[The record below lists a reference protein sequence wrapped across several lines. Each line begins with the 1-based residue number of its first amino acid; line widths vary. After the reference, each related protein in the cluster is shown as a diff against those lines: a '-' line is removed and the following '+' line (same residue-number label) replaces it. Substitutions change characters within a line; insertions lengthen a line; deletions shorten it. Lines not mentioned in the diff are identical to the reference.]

1 LAGDLN
7 VQSDE
12 SLNRKKKPPK
22 VFPGWWTVISSGL
35 TGLWGAGYYHYG
47 FSAFFTSISAELGLN
62 RQSTSYPTSIGRL
75 EGGLEAP
82 LSGWI
87 SDRYGPRWIA
97 VFGVFMFGLSLVL
110 MQYVN
115 SMWSLILIWGVMLG
129 TSSNL
134 YSTPLNVALANWFV
148 KRRGLAMSIKRALDG
163 LSGVL
168 VLPLIGWLIRE
179 RGWRTT
185 CIIGG
190 AVMWLLPLPLVLFG
204 IKRHRP
210 EYYGLYPDGARGRD
224 IGQDVSHMIQKGAR
238 YAGEVA
244 EVEFT
249 IRQAMR
255 TPAFWL
261 LILSGACNYLSFPII
276 NIHGVPFLQDRGFGL
291 VNATLTMAIMVGVS
305 IPFRIVGGVLA
316 DRVPRSRIRFI
327 VVTAFAL
334 QALGFGIFLTYL
346 TTATIYIW
354 YVLYGIGMG
363 LSYALFSPLRARYFG
378 RKAFG
383 SIHGVSEMLMT
394 PVGVLAPIYAGW
406 VWDTTGSYIPAFN
419 LVAILLVVSAV
430 LMATAFAPKPPPRI
444 TDVTKIA

>member
-1 LAGDLN
+1 MQIQ
-7 VQSDE
+7 VQDPI
-12 SLNRKKKPPK
+12 RKKKSQGI
-22 VFPGWWTVISSGL
+22 FRGWWIVFASGI

-47 FSAFFTSISAELGLN
+47 FSAFFKSLSVELGLN

-115 SMWSLILIWGVMLG
+115 SMWSLILVWGVMLG

-134 YSTPLNVALANWFV
+134 YSSPMNVALANWFV
-148 KRRGLAMSIKRALDG
+148 KRRGLAMGIKRTLDG
-163 LSGVL
+163 LSGVII
-168 VLPLIGWLIRE
+168 LPLIALLITV

-190 AVMWLLPLPLVLFG
+190 AVMWLLPLPLILFG
-204 IKRHRP
+204 VKRHRP
-210 EYYGLYPDGARGRD
+210 EYYGQYPDGSRPEETTND
-224 IGQDVSHMIQKGAR
+224 TQQMIQKGVG
-238 YAGEVA
+238 YANEVA

-249 IRQAMR
+249 IRQAMK

-261 LILSGACNYLSFPII
+261 LILAGAFNYLSFPTI
-276 NIHGVPFLQDRGFGL
+276 NIHGIPFLQDRGFDL
-291 VNATLTMAIMVGVS
+291 VDAALTMTIMVGTS
-305 IPFRIVGGVLA
+305 LPFRLIGGYFA
-316 DRVPRSRIRFI
+316 DRISRNRIRFI
-327 VVTAFAL
+327 VAAAFMF
-334 QALGFGIFLTYL
+334 QALGFGIFLVFQ

-354 YVLYGIGMG
+354 YVLYGVGMG
-363 LSYALFSPLRARYFG
+363 LSYALWSPLRARYFG

-383 SIHGVSEMLMT
+383 SIHGISEMIMT
-394 PVGVLAPIYAGW
+394 PVGVAAPIYAGW
-406 VWDTTGSYIPAFN
+406 VWDRTGSYLPAFN
-419 LVAILLVVSAV
+419 VVVILIAVSAV
-430 LMATAFAPKPPPRI
+430 LISLTFAPKPPSRI
-444 TDVTKIA
+444 TDVTHIA

>member
-1 LAGDLN
+1 M
-7 VQSDE
+7 QSNE
-12 SLNRKKKPPK
+12 YLGKKAKSPK
-22 VFPGWWTVISSGL
+22 IFSGWWTVIASGL
-35 TGLWGAGYYHYG
+35 TGFWGAGYYHYG
-47 FSAFFTSISAELGLN
+47 FSAFFNSISAELKLN
-62 RQSTSYPTSIGRL
+62 RQSTSYPSSIGRL

-97 VFGVFMFGLSLVL
+97 VIGVFMFGLSLVL

-115 SMWSLILIWGVMLG
+115 SMWSLILVWGVMLG

-134 YSTPLNVALANWFV
+134 YSNPMNVALANWFV

-163 LSGVL
+163 LSGVI
-168 VLPLIGWLIRE
+168 VLPLIGWLITV

-210 EYYGLYPDGARGRD
+210 EYYGLYPDGARRKDTGA
-224 IGQDVSHMIQKGAR
+224 DVPHMIQKGAN
-238 YAGEVA
+238 YATEVA

-249 IRQAMR
+249 IRQAMK
-255 TPAFWL
+255 TPTYWL
-261 LILSGACNYLSFPII
+261 MILAGAANYLSFPTI
-276 NIHGVPFLQDRGFGL
+276 NIHGVPFLQDRGFDL
-291 VNATLTMAIMVGVS
+291 INATLTMAIMVGTS
-305 IPFRIVGGVLA
+305 IPFRLVGGILA
-316 DRVPRSRIRFI
+316 DRVSRSRIRFI
-327 VVTAFAL
+327 VVTAFSL
-334 QALGFGIFLTYL
+334 QALGFGIFLFYQ

-354 YVLYGIGMG
+354 YVLYGTGMG

-383 SIHGVSEMLMT
+383 SIHGISEMLMT
-394 PVGVLAPIYAGW
+394 PIGVVAPIYAGW
-406 VWDTTGSYIPAFN
+406 VYDTTGSYLPAFN
-419 LVAILLVVSAV
+419 LVAIMLVASAI
-430 LMATAFAPKPPPRI
+430 LMAAAVAPKPPAHI
-444 TDVTKIA
+444 TDVTQIA